1 MGALTFDALLRSLK
15 QGAPDPVYYLHGEED
30 VLKDEAVRVLLER
43 AVDPAARDFNVD
55 QRTAA
60 DLDPEAFNALVNTPP
75 ILAATRAV
83 VLRGMEQLRK
93 TAKVRQEL
101 LHYLDSPNPSTVLVL
116 VHGTPEPPDAELL
129 RRATAVEVAALPPER
144 VVRWMTH
151 RAKQLGFTL
160 APEAEELLLASVGND
175 LSSLARELEKLAP
188 LCAGRPATRD
198 EVAAL
203 VGVRRGETL
212 QDFVDA
218 ALERRAADA
227 ARLVE
232 PVLEQAGMSG
242 VRMLSALG
250 TALVG
255 TALAREIEK
264 LAPLCAGRPVTRDE
278 VAALVGVRR
287 GETLQDF
294 VDAALERRAADA
306 ARLVE
311 PVLEQAGM
319 SGVRMLSALGT
330 ALVGTALARAEL
342 DRDARRRDRLEGALL
357 SHLRTARPYGLGS
370 WEQTALRW
378 ARWAEL
384 WTRPELRSAL
394 RLALDADRAL
404 KSSTLT
410 DEAGILEQ
418 LVLSW
423 GVRVPAVCMGR
434 LRARAA
440 HTALLRSGR
449 SRGHRPSGR
458 AVAPRLSRLFVA
470 ASGGLLGRAR
480 LLRPQGRR
488 TRLLVDPRGAGRRG
502 CRRGVQESGHLLRLA
517 LCLYHPG
524 PPGHRTRY
532 GGRHSGEARVSG
544 RDVCRPGVGGEERG
558 AGGRD
563 AHASESD
570 GLRRPRGA

>member
-43 AVDPAARDFNVD
+43 AVDPAARDFNLD

-101 LHYLDSPNPSTVLVL
+101 LHYLDSPNPSTVLIL

-175 LSSLARELEKLAP
+175 LSGLARELEK
-188 LCAGRPATRD
+188 
-198 EVAAL
+198 
-203 VGVRRGETL
+203 
-212 QDFVDA
+212 
-218 ALERRAADA
+218 
-227 ARLVE
+227 
-232 PVLEQAGMSG
+232 
-242 VRMLSALG
+242 
-250 TALVG
+250 
-255 TALAREIEK
+255 
-264 LAPLCAGRPVTRDE
+264 
-278 VAALVGVRR
+278 
-287 GETLQDF
+287 
-294 VDAALERRAADA
+294 
-306 ARLVE
+306 
-311 PVLEQAGM
+311 AGM

-342 DRDARRRDRLEGALL
+342 HRDARRRDRLEGALL

-423 GVRVPAVCMGR
+423 GVR
-434 LRARAA
+434 AREAA
-440 HTALLRSGR
+440 
-449 SRGHRPSGR
+449 
-458 AVAPRLSRLFVA
+458 
-470 ASGGLLGRAR
+470 
-480 LLRPQGRR
+480 
-488 TRLLVDPRGAGRRG
+488 
-502 CRRGVQESGHLLRLA
+502 
-517 LCLYHPG
+517 
-524 PPGHRTRY
+524 
-532 GGRHSGEARVSG
+532 
-544 RDVCRPGVGGEERG
+544 
-558 AGGRD
+558 
-563 AHASESD
+563 
-570 GLRRPRGA
+570 

>member
-144 VVRWMTH
+144 VERSMTH

-160 APEAEELLLASVGND
+160 TPEAGELLLASVGND
-175 LSSLARELEKLAP
+175 LSGLARELEKLAP

-255 TALAREIEK
+255 TAR
-264 LAPLCAGRPVTRDE
+264 
-278 VAALVGVRR
+278 
-287 GETLQDF
+287 
-294 VDAALERRAADA
+294 
-306 ARLVE
+306 
-311 PVLEQAGM
+311 
-319 SGVRMLSALGT
+319 
-330 ALVGTALARAEL
+330 ARAEL
-342 DRDARRRDRLEGALL
+342 DHDARRRDRLEGALP
-357 SHLRTARPYGLGS
+357 SAVRTPASPVRPNRHGPGGRPPGRPDASRLGPRHGSPAAR
-370 WEQTALRW
+370 
-378 ARWAEL
+378 
-384 WTRPELRSAL
+384 
-394 RLALDADRAL
+394 
-404 KSSTLT
+404 
-410 DEAGILEQ
+410 EAVPTGFH
-418 LVLSW
+418 LSW
-423 GVRVPAVCMGR
+423 RTLHRGPHRGRRDDRRDQPAARRGRVRAVGMGR

-449 SRGHRPSGR
+449 SRGHRTSGR

-470 ASGGLLGRAR
+470 ASRGLLGRPR

-488 TRLLVDPRGAGRRG
+488 TRLLVDPPGAGRRG
-502 CRRGVQESGHLLRLA
+502 CRRGGHESGHLLRLA
-517 LCLYHPG
+517 LCLSQPG

-544 RDVCRPGVGGEERG
+544 RDVRRPGVGGEERG

>member
-175 LSSLARELEKLAP
+175 LSGLARELEKLAP

-255 TALAREIEK
+255 TALAR
-264 LAPLCAGRPVTRDE
+264 
-278 VAALVGVRR
+278 
-287 GETLQDF
+287 
-294 VDAALERRAADA
+294 
-306 ARLVE
+306 
-311 PVLEQAGM
+311 
-319 SGVRMLSALGT
+319 
-330 ALVGTALARAEL
+330 AEL
-342 DRDARRRDRLEGALL
+342 DGDARRRDRLEGALL

-384 WTRPELRSAL
+384 WTRPELRSA
-394 RLALDADRAL
+394 RPHVPPSTRASSSRRPASGPRRRPRRPTCNASW
-404 KSSTLT
+404 SST
-410 DEAGILEQ
+410 
-418 LVLSW
+418 
-423 GVRVPAVCMGR
+423 
-434 LRARAA
+434 
-440 HTALLRSGR
+440 
-449 SRGHRPSGR
+449 
-458 AVAPRLSRLFVA
+458 
-470 ASGGLLGRAR
+470 
-480 LLRPQGRR
+480 
-488 TRLLVDPRGAGRRG
+488 
-502 CRRGVQESGHLLRLA
+502 
-517 LCLYHPG
+517 
-524 PPGHRTRY
+524 
-532 GGRHSGEARVSG
+532 GGRHGPTPRSCCSHSSTSLRAIPRPPYKRQSGCASTIPTLRCGLGQTSGARAPTSTS
-544 RDVCRPGVGGEERG
+544 RTTHTAAR
-558 AGGRD
+558 
-563 AHASESD
+563 
-570 GLRRPRGA
+570 

>member
-75 ILAATRAV
+75 LLAATRAV

-101 LHYLDSPNPSTVLVL
+101 LHYLDSPNPTTVLVL
-116 VHGTPEPPDAELL
+116 VHGTAEPPDVELV

-144 VVRWMTH
+144 VERWMSH

-160 APEAEELLLASVGND
+160 APDAGELLLASVGND
-175 LSSLARELEKLAP
+175 
-188 LCAGRPATRD
+188 
-198 EVAAL
+198 
-203 VGVRRGETL
+203 
-212 QDFVDA
+212 
-218 ALERRAADA
+218 
-227 ARLVE
+227 
-232 PVLEQAGMSG
+232 
-242 VRMLSALG
+242 
-250 TALVG
+250 
-255 TALAREIEK
+255 
-264 LAPLCAGRPVTRDE
+264 
-278 VAALVGVRR
+278 
-287 GETLQDF
+287 
-294 VDAALERRAADA
+294 
-306 ARLVE
+306 
-311 PVLEQAGM
+311 
-319 SGVRMLSALGT
+319 LSALGT

-357 SHLRTARPYGLGS
+357 SHLRAARPYGLGS

-384 WTRPELRSAL
+384 WTADELRHAL

-423 GVRVPAVCMGR
+423 GVR
-434 LRARAA
+434 AREAA
-440 HTALLRSGR
+440 
-449 SRGHRPSGR
+449 
-458 AVAPRLSRLFVA
+458 
-470 ASGGLLGRAR
+470 
-480 LLRPQGRR
+480 
-488 TRLLVDPRGAGRRG
+488 
-502 CRRGVQESGHLLRLA
+502 
-517 LCLYHPG
+517 
-524 PPGHRTRY
+524 
-532 GGRHSGEARVSG
+532 
-544 RDVCRPGVGGEERG
+544 
-558 AGGRD
+558 
-563 AHASESD
+563 
-570 GLRRPRGA
+570 